1 MTMPHTDTQ
10 EFFKKRLGIDFGMN
24 NTVIAVYNGDNE
36 KISAMEFPGWS
47 RQFPLETENTSV
59 PVVPSLIHYTS
70 TGSIIIGEQVFSQ
83 KCSDSPA
90 TARWMKQ
97 YICQNSPAQIPA
109 GGERRIGF
117 HQAATDF
124 LMALLSCA
132 SGNNHKE
139 KHIIGESVFTF
150 PVEAP
155 QWYTSWLE
163 EVSLSAGLS
172 TYCLIDEAHAA
183 ALGYGL
189 NPQPGCKILIID
201 FGQDGLDVK
210 IVAIG
215 ESTHNPAISR
225 SRILGRACD
234 NFGGLAFD
242 TCILQDLRARNILNG
257 SDATMRKEHSSILC
271 SISRIREQISA
282 NEEVTGH
289 ITDPVSGTE
298 ITGCIRC
305 SDLDRIFNEQGIC
318 AMLDR
323 TLDRALAAAQ
333 MLGCEE
339 DQITA
344 VLMIGGCSTLPALKY
359 AVTRRFFRQPVL
371 HDHPV
376 DAIAR
381 GAAMYTPLTL
391 QTDRIRNNYALR
403 YWNPDSRE
411 HCYRF
416 LVRNGARYPSAGQIA
431 RIIISASYDSQ
442 IRLGIPLYEISDGSG
457 DSRQCMLELIS
468 DSGGGMRI
476 AGPAQD
482 ADAAKKP
489 IWVNEQTP
497 MILVAS
503 PPAQKGEP
511 RFELTFT
518 IDGKRN
524 LCVTARDIIT
534 GMLIKTDAPLFR
546 MT

>member
-1 MTMPHTDTQ
+1 MTMPYTDEQ
-10 EFFKKRLGIDFGMN
+10 GLFKKRLGIDFGMN

-36 KISAMEFPGWS
+36 EISAMEFPGVS
-47 RQFPLETENTSV
+47 RQFPSDRENTRV
-59 PVVPSLIHYTS
+59 PVIPSLIHYTNN
-70 TGSIIIGEQVFSQ
+70 GSIIIGEQVYSQ

-109 GGERRIGF
+109 GGERMIGF
-117 HQAATDF
+117 CQAATDF
-124 LMALLSCA
+124 LMILLSCA

-163 EVSLSAGLS
+163 EVALSAGLS
-172 TYCLIDEAHAA
+172 SYCLIDEAHAA

-189 NPQPGCKILIID
+189 NPQPGCKVLIID
-201 FGQDGLDVK
+201 FGQEGLDVK
-210 IVAIG
+210 VVAIG
-215 ESTHNPAISR
+215 ESAQNPAISR
-225 SRILGRACD
+225 SRILGRASD
-234 NFGGLAFD
+234 NFGGLAID
-242 TCILQDLRARNILNG
+242 TCILQDLRARYILNV
-257 SDATMRKEHSSILC
+257 SDATMRRVHSAMLRAITRMKEQLC
-271 SISRIREQISA
+271 GD
-282 NEEVTGH
+282 EEASYH
-289 ITDPVSGTE
+289 ITNPVSGTE
-298 ITGCIRC
+298 ITGCVGR
-305 SDLDRIFNEQGIC
+305 SDLDRIFDEQGIF

-333 MLGCEE
+333 MRGCEK

-344 VLMIGGCSTLPALKY
+344 VLMIGECSALPALKC
-359 AVTRRFFRQPVL
+359 AVTRKFVEQPVL

-376 DAIAR
+376 DAVAR
-381 GAAMYTPLTL
+381 GAAMFTSLSM

-403 YWNPDSRE
+403 YWDPASNE
-411 HCYRF
+411 HRYRF

-442 IRLGIPLYEISDGSG
+442 TQMGIPVYEISCDEG
-457 DSRQCMLELIS
+457 DAHQCTLELIS

-489 IWVNEQTP
+489 VRVNEQTP
-497 MILVAS
+497 VILVAS

-518 IDGKRN
+518 IDGRRN

-534 GMLIKTDAPLFR
+534 GKLMKTDAPLFR